1 MNTETIEDYPLLRE
15 CVELLIRRKTEA
27 DKGRT
32 AGNYQSAWN
41 KFSVFLGGDTSL
53 FKLSDLNSDLIRQYR
68 LWLLEDETSGNDQ
81 LKPGSQDFYLRNLK
95 AIYNKLKKEPGIH
108 IPPGNPFEGI
118 NITVPPTRKRA
129 LPKQKISMLT
139 RLSFREISE
148 LPEFFNQPGRLEA
161 LQLALFLFYARGM
174 CFIDVFQLQ
183 QENVKEQYILYTRS
197 KTGAS
202 LQVKITPEMQFI
214 MDQYWERGNPWVFPF
229 LHKKIVGR
237 GEMTPQSALHRIN
250 TYLKEVGDA
259 FHFPIPFTTYV
270 MRHSWAS
277 MMLEADSEISV
288 ISQSMGHTSL
298 LTTEIYLGQLSIAK
312 MDKASDNMLNHLLR
326 NPHLPKK
333 TVKQRPLPAVRSKSR
348 VVQIVPAIPTPVPKS
363 TFIAKCKNMIE
374 AITAK
379 ILLFV

>member
-1 MNTETIEDYPLLRE
+1 MNTETIEDYPLLRD
-15 CVELLIRRKTEA
+15 CVGSLIRKKTEA
-27 DKGRT
+27 EKART

-41 KFSVFLGGDTSL
+41 KFAAFLGRKTSQ

-68 LWLLEDETSGNDQ
+68 LWLLEDEKSGNDQ

-95 AIYNKLKKEPGIH
+95 AIYNKLRKEPGLNT
-108 IPPGNPFEGI
+108 PAGNPFEGI
-118 NITVPPTRKRA
+118 HITVPPTRKRA
-129 LPKQKISMLT
+129 LPKHKISMLT

-174 CFIDVFQLQ
+174 CFIDVFLLR
-183 QENVKEQYILYTRS
+183 QENVKDEYIHYSRS
-197 KTGAS
+197 KTGAA
-202 LQVKITPEMQFI
+202 LQVKITSEMQII
-214 MDQYWERGNPWVFPF
+214 MDQYRVRSSPWVFPF

-237 GEMTPQSALHRIN
+237 GELTPQSALHRVN

-326 NPHLPKK
+326 KAHPVKK
-333 TVKQRPLPAVRSKSR
+333 EPEQYPDYQTPASK
-348 VVQIVPAIPTPVPKS
+348 P
-363 TFIAKCKNMIE
+363 TFIDKCKSMVQ

-379 ILLFV
+379 MQLFLF